1 MQARNMG
8 DYFCI
13 VILRTDRPSPK
24 NKPTN
29 VVVHSCIYVC
39 TGFFF
44 KLIYLMMTLIGS
56 LLFWWFI
63 NMFPVFFKG
72 KPTIFFQM
80 IDDIALQ
87 NPLHFGSLEPKT
99 SVISVA
105 APDTY
110 IVQQCCSWNYLNPI
124 IYLTPQRWNTFSSLQ
139 KTFASYP
146 LFSDFHGFLNR
157 FLGYFFLLLGNI
169 SHLWSTMYT

>member
-1 MQARNMG
+1 MYRG
-8 DYFCI
+8 
-13 VILRTDRPSPK
+13 
-24 NKPTN
+24 
-29 VVVHSCIYVC
+29 
-39 TGFFF
+39 FF

-72 KPTIFFQM
+72 KPTIFFSN
-80 IDDIALQ
+80 DRWYRLAKSFAFWKFETQ
-87 NPLHFGSLEPKT
+87 NQRHIGGDWRR
-99 SVISVA
+99 I
-105 APDTY
+105 Y

-169 SHLWSTMYT
+169 SHLWSTVYT